1 MDTVYALS
9 PKGQREY
16 AAQHPVL
23 PRQLRAL
30 LRMVDGR
37 RTRDELL
44 ALAGKN
50 VLTVGGLR
58 WLRASGYIVHAQ
70 PAAAPRSARRA
81 PSRAEAPPH
90 ANKPARADTPSRWV
104 DHGPPTSILG
114 GVALDELGVCSVL
127 SDFLLRS
134 IRRHLGEDGYPERYQ
149 IAQATSVNA
158 LLPHLG
164 PLLDAILERAGPEVA
179 AEFADTTAVMLR
191 PLER

>member
-1 MDTVYALS
+1 MDTVYGLS
-9 PKGQREY
+9 PKGEREY
-16 AAQHPVL
+16 ATEHPVL
-23 PRQLRAL
+23 PGQLRGL
-30 LRMVDGR
+30 LRMVNGR
-37 RTRDELL
+37 RTRAELL

-58 WLRASGYIVHAQ
+58 WLRASGYIV
-70 PAAAPRSARRA
+70 RI
-81 PSRAEAPPH
+81 
-90 ANKPARADTPSRWV
+90 KPARRPDAVAGTGHGASRWV

-114 GVALDELGVCSVL
+114 GAGLDEAGVCSVL

-134 IRRHLGEDGYPERYQ
+134 IRRHLGEDGYPGRSQ
-149 IAQATSVNA
+149 IAQATDVQA

>member
-1 MDTVYALS
+1 MDTVYGLS
-9 PKGQREY
+9 PKGEREY
-16 AAQHPVL
+16 ATEHPVL
-23 PRQLRAL
+23 PGQLRGL
-30 LRMVDGR
+30 LRMVNGR
-37 RTRDELL
+37 RTRAELL

-58 WLRASGYIVHAQ
+58 WLRASGYIVRVRPGHRSNGV
-70 PAAAPRSARRA
+70 AAGAA
-81 PSRAEAPPH
+81 H
-90 ANKPARADTPSRWV
+90 GTSRWV

-114 GVALDELGVCSVL
+114 GVGLDEAGVCSVL
-127 SDFLLRS
+127 ADFLLRS
-134 IRRHLGEDGYPERYQ
+134 IRRHLGEDGYPGRSQ
-149 IAQATSVNA
+149 IAQATEVRA

>member
-1 MDTVYALS
+1 MNTVYGLS

-23 PRQLRAL
+23 PGQLRAL
-30 LRMVDGR
+30 LRMIDGR
-37 RTRDELL
+37 RTRDEVLT
-44 ALAGKN
+44 LAGKN

-58 WLRASGYIVHAQ
+58 WLRASGYIVRVKSAVCGGRG
-70 PAAAPRSARRA
+70 PA
-81 PSRAEAPPH
+81 ET
-90 ANKPARADTPSRWV
+90 RADALSRWTDV
-104 DHGPPTSILG
+104 GPATSIFG
-114 GVALDELGVCSVL
+114 GAVLDEAGVCSVL

-134 IRRHLGEDGYPERYQ
+134 IRRHLGENGYPGRAQ
-149 IAQATSVNA
+149 ISQATDVRT